1 MTQSEYFKNSVVRS
15 ADGHLLP
22 VYHGT
27 GNLASMRKE
36 IQMDKFCGQGEDQYG
51 RGIYFT
57 TSYEFAQGYSTS
69 RNQLEEE
76 KLGGEDDPGVL
87 ECYLNICNPLR
98 VKAVEYPHLGHIN
111 ISGRQAYQVMLRCKS
126 CYLPWVSPDD
136 AIETNPLAD
145 LIDMYKRKLPETEE
159 DYRKLI
165 WEAVNWLYNPTDLK
179 LLDNFWGKNDSTGY
193 LAALRDILGYDGVCV
208 EFDNQCHWIAWFP
221 EQIKLVGNLAPQVSP
236 FPAD

>member
-51 RGIYFT
+51 RGVYFT
-57 TSYEFAQGYSTS
+57 TSYEMALGYTTP
-69 RNQLEEE
+69 RNQLGEE

-98 VKAVEYPHLGHIN
+98 VKAVEHANLRNIF
-111 ISGRQAYQVMLRCKS
+111 ISGPQAYKVLLRDKRL
-126 CYLPWVSPDD
+126 YLPLNGDGSG
-136 AIETNPLAD
+136 EMNPLWD
-145 LIDMYKRKLPETEE
+145 FFDMNGALLREDEAHFRPFIQKLVRE
-159 DYRKLI
+159 YFS
-165 WEAVNWLYNPTDLK
+165 PTDL
-179 LLDNFWGKNDSTGY
+179 LHLDVFWGGDDSTGY

-208 EFDNQCHWIAWFP
+208 EFDNQYHWIAWFP
-221 EQIKLVGNLAPQVSP
+221 EQIKLVDNLDPQVSP